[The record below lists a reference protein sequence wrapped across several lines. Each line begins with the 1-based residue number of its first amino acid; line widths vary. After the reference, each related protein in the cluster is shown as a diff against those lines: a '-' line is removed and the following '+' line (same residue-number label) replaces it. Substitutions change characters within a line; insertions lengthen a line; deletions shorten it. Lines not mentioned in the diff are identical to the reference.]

1 MVGYLAAWGRAVFFA
16 DNLLVNAAFV
26 AVALWV
32 RDLILLLAS
41 GTAQGRLLAGAHAQ
55 QPAAGALHR
64 GIRAAGAGRVPG
76 VVRHPAGRM
85 NGFDSYRVRERA
97 DVAQLVLVA
106 TFMILAGA
114 FFRTQVIQHEKFQL
128 RAETNRLRPISLTPP
143 RGTIFDREGGVI
155 AENVPGYSVKVLA
168 PSADS
173 LRAVIARI
181 GRFVP
186 STRADVEE
194 VVRRFR
200 QARYQPA
207 VVFGDASFETI
218 ARLEEH
224 RAVLPGPA

>member
-1 MVGYLAAWGRAVFFA
+1 
-16 DNLLVNAAFV
+16 
-26 AVALWV
+26 
-32 RDLILLLAS
+32 
-41 GTAQGRLLAGAHAQ
+41 
-55 QPAAGALHR
+55 
-64 GIRAAGAGRVPG
+64 
-76 VVRHPAGRM
+76 M

-106 TFMILAGA
+106 AFMILAGA

-128 RAETNRLRPISLTPP
+128 RAETNRLRPISLTAP
-143 RGTIFDREGGVI
+143 RGTIFDREGGII

-173 LRAVIARI
+173 LRAVIDRI

-186 STRADVEE
+186 IDTADVEE
-194 VVRRFR
+194 IVQRFR

-224 RAVLPGPA
+224 RAVLPGLLIQSEPKRLYPAGRRSRTWWDTSPRSPSTTSKPSAIPGRTWERSWGRRVWSGSTTTPSAASRACATWR